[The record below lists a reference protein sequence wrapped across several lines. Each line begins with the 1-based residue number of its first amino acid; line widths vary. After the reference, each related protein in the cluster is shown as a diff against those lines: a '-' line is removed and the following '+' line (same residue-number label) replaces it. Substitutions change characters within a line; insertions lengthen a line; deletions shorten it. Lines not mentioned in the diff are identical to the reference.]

1 MTGEEGRDIM
11 ITNERQYRIS
21 KAQLSR
27 LREAV
32 EAFNVEESAARVGAD
47 VLAKAELEA
56 LRSEEEVLSE
66 QIREYGALKSGAVMV
81 LKAATL
87 EELPGILIRAR
98 IAQGLS
104 QRELAQI
111 LGVKEQ
117 QVQRYES
124 EEYASASLRRLAQV
138 ADALH
143 LNISEVAELKPQVPT
158 RPSPQVREIEW
169 ELFPVKDMYRRGW
182 FGEIGFV
189 GSMAAA
195 MADRVNLAMAYV
207 QEAMPRRQ
215 PAFLRHR
222 ARFGSEMDQYALW
235 AWQCRVLLLARN
247 EQPKGSYSRDSIT
260 DDWLRDLAQESRSD
274 DGPCRAKRML
284 SIAGI
289 PLVIEPHLPKT
300 YLDGAAF
307 LLPDGSPVI
316 GMTLR
321 YDRLDNFW
329 FVLFHELIH
338 VVKHLRKGKLEDI
351 FDDLDAEPDDLEREA
366 DSLAGAALIPKDDW
380 EVALARYV
388 RTEES
393 VRSFAK
399 QHCIHAAIV
408 AGRIRKEA
416 DNYVILTDLVGRGKA
431 RAQFPGVQFAQ

>member
-1 MTGEEGRDIM
+1 MTGEEGREIM

-27 LREAV
+27 LRQAV
-32 EAFNVEESAARVGAD
+32 EAFNLKESATRVGAD

-66 QIREYGALKSGAVMV
+66 QIREYGALKSGALTV

-124 EEYASASLRRLAQV
+124 EEYASASLRRLAEV
-138 ADALH
+138 ANALH

-158 RPSPQVREIEW
+158 RPSTQVREIEW

-182 FGEIGFV
+182 FRDIGFV

-235 AWQCRVLLLARN
+235 AWQCRVLLLVRK
-247 EQPKGSYSRDSIT
+247 ERPKGSYSRDSIT
-260 DDWLRDLAQESRSD
+260 DDWLRDLAQESRFD
-274 DGPCRAKRML
+274 DGPRRAKAML
-284 SIAGI
+284 SEAGI
-289 PLVIEPHLPKT
+289 PLVIEPHLPQT

-307 LLPDGSPVI
+307 LLPNGSAVV

-329 FVLFHELIH
+329 FVLFHELVH

-351 FDDLDAEPDDLEREA
+351 FDDLEAEPDGLEREA
-366 DSLAGAALIPKDDW
+366 DSLAGAALIPENNW

-393 VRSFAK
+393 VRSFAEE
-399 QHCIHAAIV
+399 HRIHPAIV
-408 AGRIRKEA
+408 AGRIRQEA
-416 DNYVILTDLVGRGKA
+416 DNYVILTDLVGRAKV
-431 RAQFPGVQFAQ
+431 RTQFPEVQFAQ

>member
-1 MTGEEGRDIM
+1 M

-21 KAQLSR
+21 KTQLSR

-32 EAFNVEESAARVGAD
+32 EAFDLQETAARVRSD

-66 QIREYGALKSGAVMV
+66 QIREYEALKSGAVTV

-87 EELPGILIRAR
+87 EELPSILIRAR

-124 EEYASASLRRLAQV
+124 EQYASASLRRLAQV
-138 ADALH
+138 ANALH
-143 LNISEVAELKPQVPT
+143 LNISEVAELKPQAPPG
-158 RPSPQVREIEW
+158 PSARVQEIEW
-169 ELFPVKDMYRRGW
+169 ELFPVKEMYRRGW
-182 FGEIGFV
+182 FEDIWFKDIGV
-189 GSMAAA
+189 VASMAAA
-195 MADRVNLAMAYV
+195 MTNRVSLAMAYA
-207 QEAMPRRQ
+207 QEAMRRRQ

-247 EQPKGSYSRDSIT
+247 QQPEGSYSRDSIT
-260 DDWLRDLAQESRSD
+260 QDWLRDLARESRYN
-274 DGPCRAKRML
+274 DGPCRAKRVL
-284 SIAGI
+284 SEVGI
-289 PLVIEPHLPKT
+289 PLVIEPHLPQT

-329 FVLFHELIH
+329 FVLVHELVH
-338 VVKHLRKGKLEDI
+338 VMKHLRRGKLEDI
-351 FDDLDAEPDDLEREA
+351 FDDLEAEPDDLDREA
-366 DSLAGAALIPKDDW
+366 DSLAGAALIPEEDW

-393 VRSFAK
+393 VRSFADE
-399 QHCIHAAIV
+399 HGIHPAIV

-416 DNYVILTDLVGRGKA
+416 DNYMILTELVGRGEVRK
-431 RAQFPGVQFAQ
+431 QFPEVQFAQ